1 MNYPLPSRNARRRGF
16 TLIEMLV
23 VIAII
28 TILAGLVIPLA
39 GIAAKKKK
47 ISQAQSQI
55 SAIQVAI
62 GQYKNKKGF
71 YPPDNPNSAGQN
83 QLVYE
88 LAGAKVDSATG
99 NFIDSLK
106 NTTITPL
113 NMTAIFSAGGIVNSS
128 ADPSDVGNYMAGLNI
143 NTMIKQVNTAP
154 VQIWVFANPTAGP
167 ASGNLPAV
175 GGGFVNPIRYNSSS
189 PTNNLNGYDLWVDI
203 ILGNTTNRISN
214 WSADPQVVH

>member
-128 ADPSDVGNYMAGLNI
+128 ADPSDVSRWNNQIALAEADDQASQHGSGSDMGLRQSHRGAGVR
-143 NTMIKQVNTAP
+143 K
-154 VQIWVFANPTAGP
+154 FA
-167 ASGNLPAV
+167 
-175 GGGFVNPIRYNSSS
+175 GGWWRLRQSHS
-189 PTNNLNGYDLWVDI
+189 L
-203 ILGNTTNRISN
+203 
-214 WSADPQVVH
+214 